1 MIENFDLANF
11 LIQKR
16 RALNMTQKEVALE
29 TGLTP
34 AYISLLEK
42 KERKPS
48 AATIKKLAKPLRFTH
63 QEYMNLI
70 EYIAKL
76 QKKDDSSPL
85 SKQNPNPI
93 TKEFDITELTDE
105 DIHKIEEYIE
115 LLKIKNKYKQKK
127 D

>member
-1 MIENFDLANF
+1 MIENFDLAKF

-76 QKKDDSSPL
+76 QKKDDSSPQT
-85 SKQNPNPI
+85 KQNPNSI

-105 DIHKIEEYIE
+105 DIHKIEDYIE
-115 LLKIKNKYKQKK
+115 LLKIRNKYKQKK

>member
-1 MIENFDLANF
+1 
-11 LIQKR
+11 
-16 RALNMTQKEVALE
+16 MTQKEVALE

>member
-76 QKKDDSSPL
+76 QKKDDNSPHT
-85 SKQNPNPI
+85 KQNPNAI

-105 DIHKIEEYIE
+105 DIHKIEDYIE
-115 LLKIKNKYKQKK
+115 LLKIRNKYKQKK